1 MLDSLY
7 RSLCRPA
14 DGPIELEPGVVV
26 AIWGLLA
33 VLLAFTSA
41 GKLGVGGFG
50 AFGIALLLLGF
61 FLACWFWIGSGL
73 SLLAKLA
80 GGRGTVE
87 STLGA
92 VAQAAWP
99 LLLLP
104 PVLSLAGRPWLPG
117 GDALTVAVAI
127 WSLILGVAFLRR
139 VHGLSWG
146 KAAMAWVTLGAVTIL
161 TGLVGL
167 LAAGVLAALVLG

>member
-7 RSLCRPA
+7 RSLCRPEEA
-14 DGPIELEPGVVV
+14 PMELEPGVIV

-33 VLLAFTSA
+33 VALAFPAA

-50 AFGIALLLLGF
+50 AFGLALLLFGG
-61 FLACWFWIGSGL
+61 FLAWWFWTGSALG
-73 SLLAKLA
+73 LLARLA

-92 VAQAAWP
+92 IAQAAWP
-99 LLLLP
+99 MLLLP
-104 PVLSLAGRPWLPG
+104 AALAIGDSDFVPG
-117 GDALTVAVAI
+117 GDLLVTAI
-127 WSLILGVAFLRR
+127 CIWMLVLGVAFVRR

-146 KAAMAWVTLGAVTIL
+146 KSALAWITFGGVTLLSGM
-161 TGLVGL
+161 VGMLAGTVFTVL
-167 LAAGVLAALVLG
+167 LLG

>member
-7 RSLCRPA
+7 RSLCRPS
-14 DGPIELEPGVVV
+14 DGPVELEPGTVV

-33 VLLAFTSA
+33 VALSLVVA
-41 GKLGVGGFG
+41 GKVGAGGFG
-50 AFGIALLLLGF
+50 AFAIALLLLGA
-61 FLACWFWIGSGL
+61 FLANWFWLGAGL
-73 SLLAKLA
+73 SLLARLA

-99 LLLLP
+99 LLLMP
-104 PVLSLAGRPWLPG
+104 PAAAIADRGFIPG
-117 GDALTVAVAI
+117 GELLELAI
-127 WSLILGVAFLRR
+127 LLWSLVLGVTYVRR

-146 KAAMAWVTLGAVTIL
+146 KAAMTWVTLGVVSVMTV
-161 TGLVGL
+161 LVGI
-167 LAAGVLAALVLG
+167 LAGGVLGAALIG

>member
-7 RSLCRPA
+7 RSLCRPSDA
-14 DGPIELEPGVVV
+14 PMELEPGVIV

-33 VLLAFTSA
+33 VALALPAA

-50 AFGIALLLLGF
+50 AFGLALMLFAGF
-61 FLACWFWIGSGL
+61 LVWWFWTGSAMN
-73 SLLAKLA
+73 LLARLA

-92 VAQAAWP
+92 IAQASWP
-99 LLLLP
+99 LLMLP
-104 PVLSLAGRPWLPG
+104 PALALADARLFPG
-117 GDALTVAVAI
+117 ADALVTFI
-127 WSLILGVAFLRR
+127 WIWMLVLGVAFLRR

-146 KAAMAWVTLGAVTIL
+146 KSVLAWVTFGGVNLLTIL
-161 TGLVGL
+161 VGFIASTVFAVL
-167 LAAGVLAALVLG
+167 LLG